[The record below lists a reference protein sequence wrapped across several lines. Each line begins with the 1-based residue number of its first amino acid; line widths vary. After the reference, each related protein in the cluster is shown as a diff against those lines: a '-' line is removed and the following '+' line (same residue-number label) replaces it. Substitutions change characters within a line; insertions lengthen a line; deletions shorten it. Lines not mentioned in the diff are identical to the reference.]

1 MTNLYSTFEQ
11 HFPADLDRTFLTDQQ
26 GVTQSYRYLVEQSA
40 RLANYFQSMGLQPGD
55 RIAVQVHKS
64 PMVMPLY
71 LAALRAGLIYL
82 PLNTGY
88 TASELAY
95 LLGDAEPALMV
106 VDPGLQAGAEQ
117 AAGEL
122 PFAMPL
128 LALASDGSGT
138 WLAEVAKQPD
148 AFNTVLRQ
156 SDDVAAILYT
166 SGTTGL
172 PKGAML
178 THANLASNARVLDVM
193 WGFSSDDVLL
203 HALPIFHVHGLFV
216 ACHAVLMAG
225 ASMRYLPSFNEAQV
239 IAALPDCTVMM
250 GVPTHYTRLLASEDF
265 NADVCRTMRL
275 FISGSAPMLET
286 THQQFHQRTGQYIL
300 ERYGMSETIML
311 VSNPLAGERRPGT
324 VGYPLP
330 GVVLRIVDDANQ
342 PVAIGDVG
350 NIQVKGPNVFA
361 GYWRKPEKT
370 AEEFTADGFFN
381 TGDQGCLSDDGYIA
395 IVGRAKDMVISGGL
409 NVYPKEVESVLD
421 RLPGVLESAVFGV
434 SDDDLGERVVAAMVS
449 QPGQTLSAEL
459 LKQAAR
465 EKLSGYKVPK
475 DFYFIDALPRNTMGK
490 VQKNVLRQRFA
501 AAH

>member
-1 MTNLYSTFEQ
+1 
-11 HFPADLDRTFLTDQQ
+11 
-26 GVTQSYRYLVEQSA
+26 
-40 RLANYFQSMGLQPGD
+40 
-55 RIAVQVHKS
+55 
-64 PMVMPLY
+64 
-71 LAALRAGLIYL
+71 
-82 PLNTGY
+82 
-88 TASELAY
+88 
-95 LLGDAEPALMV
+95 
-106 VDPGLQAGAEQ
+106 
-117 AAGEL
+117 
-122 PFAMPL
+122 
-128 LALASDGSGT
+128 
-138 WLAEVAKQPD
+138 
-148 AFNTVLRQ
+148 
-156 SDDVAAILYT
+156 
-166 SGTTGL
+166 
-172 PKGAML
+172 
-178 THANLASNARVLDVM
+178 
-193 WGFSSDDVLL
+193 
-203 HALPIFHVHGLFV
+203 
-216 ACHAVLMAG
+216 
-225 ASMRYLPSFNEAQV
+225 MRYLPSFNEAQV